1 MAASSR
7 SPEAARFAE
16 THWSVV
22 ATAAESD
29 APGAEA
35 ALEQLCRDYWYP
47 LYAFLRRRGQS
58 PEEAEDLTQGF
69 FAERVVTRRVLK
81 DISPERGKFRSW
93 LLASLQNFVSH
104 EREKATAQKRGGHI
118 PHVSLEL
125 PDLGEAEG
133 RYQAEP
139 GHDLTPE
146 KLFDRAWAFTL
157 LDQTQEELLATY
169 ERGGRG
175 EAFAA
180 LRSFLPGATS
190 SRPYAEV
197 AAQLGKSEDA
207 VKMAVS
213 RLRQDFGKT
222 LRARIARTVGGE
234 AEVEEELRQLLAVFA
249 G

>member
-1 MAASSR
+1 MSASSR
-7 SPEAARFAE
+7 APEAARFAE

-22 ATAAESD
+22 ATAAESQ
-29 APGAEA
+29 APGGAA

-47 LYAFLRRRGQS
+47 LYAFLRRRGHS

-104 EREKATAQKRGGHI
+104 EREKAAAQKRGGNI
-118 PHVSLEL
+118 PHVALEL
-125 PDLGEAEG
+125 PDLGQAEG

-157 LDQTQEELLATY
+157 LDQTQEELRLAY
-169 ERGGRG
+169 QRGGRG
-175 EAFAA
+175 ETFAA
-180 LRSFLPGATS
+180 LRGFLPGAGST
-190 SRPYAEV
+190 RPYAEV

-207 VKMAVS
+207 LKMAVS
-213 RLRQDFGKT
+213 RLRQEFGKT